1 MTVSMCDKCSIKTN
15 KEAWAKYPEMLDLC
29 KMCESFQMAI
39 NNTIDEQ
46 AEKLGIVTSVTKR
59 MRKKNNGHTR

>member
-1 MTVSMCDKCSIKTN
+1 MTISMCEGCSIQVN

-29 KMCESFQMAI
+29 KMCKSFQTAI

-46 AEKLGIVTSVTKR
+46 AEKMGIVSKLNKR
-59 MRKKNNGHTR
+59 LKGNK